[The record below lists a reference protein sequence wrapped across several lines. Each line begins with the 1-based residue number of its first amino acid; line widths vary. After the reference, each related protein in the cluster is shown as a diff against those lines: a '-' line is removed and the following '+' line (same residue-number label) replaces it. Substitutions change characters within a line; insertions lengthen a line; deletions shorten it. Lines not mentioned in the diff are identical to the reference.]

1 MGYTSKYKGAEIDAL
16 LDKVEALPEGGG
28 EGGSAPMMIEVT
40 WEELV
45 ALRDAANLT
54 AGQMYRITDY
64 ETMTSKEGSQAAG
77 HPFDI
82 IVTALDNKTLD
93 EKASAIWSA
102 RDTEGYFA
110 NSNLPAWDV
119 RYCLDNDKN
128 RFDWAVVKGKTL
140 KVDCQTMDFE
150 DLAVTMDGTFEYE
163 GVSYFKWSTV
173 VTSIEIWILT
183 TSESPSEGEE
193 VLVYLPSYSMSFK
206 GVVSS
211 LEELTTEGKGVI
223 YYMGDESGNDAPY
236 DFKNILFLRK
246 VTSEGVVDEE
256 TGEDTWVYTFS
267 LWEEGVIKEIS
278 KKCIYNHIG
287 KMCWDNVFLSV
298 APFILCAFNEIAE
311 GSISNTLGPNV
322 TNNRITFGGN
332 NKLGALCM
340 NNHLEG
346 CSGNILGD
354 GSSYNRMMDANRDN
368 IINGSNNIL
377 EASCKRNTVNGSYNS
392 FAVGCEDNDLKLQ
405 CHNNRFGSECKSN
418 ILIEQCE
425 RNIFETYC
433 SENTLNE
440 SCSDNIFHIQCKGNV
455 LGKYSWYNSFGAYC
469 TNNKFGESTTNIVLG
484 NLCSNNKFATTSAG
498 DTLGNYFKNI
508 VFGGGCKSLILWCAQ
523 TTSSSK
529 SVKNIRIAPDI
540 VGTMAIEI
548 PVIDAQY
555 VQTVAKNSSG
565 EIKVYCEADLVQ

>member
-1 MGYTSKYKGAEIDAL
+1 MEYKSKYKGAEIDAL
-16 LDKVEALPEGGG
+16 LDKMV
-28 EGGSAPMMIEVT
+28 STT
-40 WEELV
+40 WADLV
-45 ALRDAANLT
+45 ALRDAEKLI

-110 NSNLPAWDV
+110 DCNLPAWDV
-119 RYCLDNDKN
+119 RYCLDNDKS
-128 RFDWAVVKGKTL
+128 RFDWAVVKGKVL
-140 KVDCQTMDFE
+140 KADCQTMGFE

-163 GVSYFKWSTV
+163 GISYFKWPTI

-193 VLVYLPSYSMSFK
+193 ILVYIPSYSMDFK

-211 LEELTTEGKGVI
+211 LEETTTEGKGVI
-223 YYMGDESGNDAPY
+223 YYMEDENENSAPY

-278 KKCIYNHIG
+278 KKCLYNHIG
-287 KMCWDNVFLSV
+287 EMCWDNVFLGV
-298 APFILCAFNEIAE
+298 APFIMCLFNEIAE
-311 GSISNTLGPNV
+311 GSTSNTIMSNSS
-322 TNNRITFGGN
+322 NNRIQGGN
-332 NKLGALCM
+332 NKLGALCTC
-340 NNHLEG
+340 NHLEG
-346 CSGNILGD
+346 CSRNTLGD
-354 GSSYNRMMDANRDN
+354 GSSYNRIMSACGDN
-368 IINGSNNIL
+368 TINGSYNILEVACDENTINGSNN
-377 EASCKRNTVNGSYNS
+377 S
-392 FAVGCEDNDLKLQ
+392 FATKCDGNVLQNQ
-405 CHNNRFGSECKSN
+405 CHNNQFGSECKSN
-418 ILIEQCE
+418 ILMDTCQ

-440 SCSDNIFHIQCKGNV
+440 SCSDNIFQTQCDKNT
-455 LGKYSWYNSFGAYC
+455 LGAHSWYNSFGTYC
-469 TNNKFGESTTNIVLG
+469 TNNTFGEWTQNIVLG

-498 DTLGNYFKNI
+498 DTIGNYFQNV
-508 VFGGGCKSLILWCAQ
+508 VFGGGCKNLIFWCAQ
-523 TTSSSK
+523 ATSSSRM
-529 SVKNIRIAPDI
+529 VRNIKIAAGLSSSA
-540 VGTMAIEI
+540 VEI
-548 PVIDAQY
+548 PVIAANY
-555 VQTVAKNSSG
+555 VQTVAKNSSD